1 MNELKPARTS
11 FLDPMRSKIFAIAWT
26 VNVISS
32 VGTQIHYTSERL
44 QMAQLTDSTLFVA
57 LLDSANTLPVLILG
71 LSAGAIADILDRR
84 KLLIATQTFMLIC
97 AAILSILT
105 FLNITTPAILLIVSF
120 LIGIGSAFGMPAYQ
134 AIVPELIE
142 RRHLI
147 PDGIIINTV
156 GYNISRAIGPALG
169 GVIFHI
175 LGASW
180 AFCINAISF
189 ISVIVALMTWNRHH
203 VHKDTTKAEPIFK
216 VMSTGFKHVRAN
228 KDFQDIV
235 LWAIGYCWFGSVIFS
250 VLPAFMMQTLKVGHL
265 LAGILLSCVG
275 VGAVISMFTLR
286 HLRQRFEINSILI
299 AFGIMAS
306 ICHATMACTSN
317 VAVIAICM
325 ILSGMS
331 WLSIISTVNTVI
343 QLSVPVNIKARAF
356 GIYHTIWGG
365 TMSMGAIFW
374 GNLGASLG
382 TRTAIG
388 ISAAGIVI
396 VLFILNKIK
405 IIALDRKSLNTD
417 RWAVL

>member
-1 MNELKPARTS
+1 MKELKPARTS
-11 FLDPMRSKIFAIAWT
+11 FMDLMRSKIFAIAWT

-32 VGTQIHYTSERL
+32 VGTHIHHTSEKL

-57 LLDSANTLPVLILG
+57 LLDSANTLPVFILG

-105 FLNITTPAILLIVSF
+105 FLHITTPTILLIIAF

-147 PDGIIINTV
+147 PDGIIINSV
-156 GYNISRAIGPALG
+156 GYNLSRTIGPALG

-180 AFCINAISF
+180 AFCINAVSF
-189 ISVIVALMTWNRHH
+189 ISVIVALITWNRYRI
-203 VHKDTTKAEPIFK
+203 HKDATKAEPIIK
-216 VMSTGFKHVRAN
+216 AMSAGFKHVRTN
-228 KDFQDIV
+228 KDFQDII
-235 LWAIGYCWFGSVIFS
+235 LWAVGYGWFGSIIFS
-250 VLPAFMMQTLKVGHL
+250 LLPAFIMQTLKVGDL
-265 LAGILLSCVG
+265 LSGILLSCAG
-275 VGAVISMFTLR
+275 VGAVMSMFTLR
-286 HLRQRFEINSILI
+286 PLRQRFEINSILV
-299 AFGIMAS
+299 AFGIMTA
-306 ICHATMACTSN
+306 ICHAILVYTSN

-325 ILSGMS
+325 ILAGMS
-331 WLSIISTVNTVI
+331 WLSVVSTVNTVI

-374 GNLGASLG
+374 GNLGVSLG

-388 ISAAGIVI
+388 ISAAGIVM

-405 IIALDRKSLNTD
+405 IIALDRKAADTD